1 MELLLM
7 MWIYVALTMLTV
19 IVVGGMISFFVL
31 LYLISIDRDFRFMMW
46 QATKAIALFLLIAP
60 YLLYVT
66 VKSRR
71 SARTARCA

>member
-7 MWIYVALTMLTV
+7 VWIYVALTMFAV
-19 IVVGGMISFFVL
+19 IVGVGMISFFVL

-46 QATKAIALFLLIAP
+46 QATKAIALFVLIAP

-66 VKSRR
+66 VRR
-71 SARTARCA
+71 S